1 MLTTSRAFM
10 AAVLAT
16 AGALVVLAAACGGD
30 APERTVTVA
39 PTQAPEP
46 PPTVAAVETPT
57 EPSPTVA
64 AVETPTAP
72 PQATPTPSPEA
83 ALAVP
88 DSYDSNEMMYRL
100 FDELLGSPRATSEGL
115 ELTRLA
121 GDVSQ
126 VPVLVDI
133 LHFMGRSPLLQQ
145 VGAVLGELTGGDL
158 ASYDS
163 LIAREWLGANAARY
177 RPPDTYPQWKTFL
190 FTRIHPRFAI
200 FLETS
205 GETSRIDLTE
215 VVWGGVRPDGIPDLR
230 DPLVLP
236 AAAADFLEADERVF
250 GVSINGEN
258 RAYPLRVINAHEMV
272 NDVLGDEPISLAW

>member
-1 MLTTSRAFM
+1 MRAFKI
-10 AAVLAT
+10 AVIAT
-16 AGALVVLAAACGGD
+16 AGALAVLAAACGGD
-30 APERTVTVA
+30 APASTATVA
-39 PTQAPEP
+39 PTQALEP

-57 EPSPTVA
+57 
-64 AVETPTAP
+64 AP
-72 PQATPTPSPEA
+72 PPRATPTPTPEA
-83 ALAVP
+83 VLAVP
-88 DSYDSNEMMYRL
+88 GSYDSNEMMYRL

-121 GDVSQ
+121 GDASQ

-145 VGAVLGELTGGDL
+145 VAEVLGGLTGGDL

-163 LIAREWLGANAARY
+163 LAAREWLGANAARY

-200 FLETS
+200 FLESS

-236 AAAADFLEADERVF
+236 AAEADFLEADERVF

-258 RAYPLRVINAHEMV
+258 RAYPLRIINAHEMV